1 MTYVCLLLAGGL
13 HNVHVHFFLQT
24 HTHTHTLYRALQHV
38 VEKCGGAFEP
48 HLNSDLIQ
56 LVFTSLSHTNRFV
69 RETGYKVIAAI
80 VMIPGEPCTRINQHY
95 ILHVNP

>member
-1 MTYVCLLLAGGL
+1 MAC
-13 HNVHVHFFLQT
+13 
-24 HTHTHTLYRALQHV
+24 V
-38 VEKCGGAFEP
+38 VNYCGSAFEP

-80 VMIPGEPCTRINQHY
+80 VMIPGEQLYVHV
-95 ILHVNP
+95 LHVNP